1 MIEKTQYEEIMEN
14 LTVFR
19 GAFYHDVDS
28 EINQQVVQ
36 SIGKK
41 IKKFTSI
48 SDDVDV
54 KYIVKSYLPNGQR
67 IPSEYHQLIDFINDG
82 ITIPEDA
89 EIFEIEM
96 KVEVRVDGMVLETR
110 ANTPLL
116 KTKKFIVK
124 ENVDSIVARVTVD
137 DIKNNRSHHKLI
149 KKDELTRKSNKRVRF
164 GKEMNFGL

>member
-14 LTVFR
+14 LKSFR
-19 GAFYHDVDS
+19 FSFYNDVDPLVS
-28 EINQQVVQ
+28 SQVVEDL
-36 SIGKK
+36 GKK

-54 KYIVKSYLPNGQR
+54 MYIVKSYLPNGQR

-82 ITIPEDA
+82 VTIPEDA

-110 ANTPLL
+110 ASTPLL

-124 ENVDSIVARVTVD
+124 ENVDSIVARVMVD
-137 DIKNNRSHHKLI
+137 DIKNNRSNHKLI
-149 KKDELTRKSNKRVRF
+149 KKDDLTRKSNKRVRF